1 MELQEY
7 RYPSSALMR
16 DYLRAVTGLTVFG
29 GPALFVPLSSVMF
42 ALLGGLGLL
51 FAAFALRTFLRQ
63 QSRLLADDRGL
74 RFAGPVTRQLAWSDI
89 EEVRLKYY
97 STWRDRTS
105 GWMQLGVKGK
115 GTTIRIDQTIEGFEH
130 IAKTTF
136 VMALKQGVT
145 LDAGTLQNAGA
156 LGLALPQNVGER
168 AE

>member
-7 RYPSSALMR
+7 RYPTSALMR

-74 RFAGPVTRQLAWSDI
+74 RFAGFHFPGSGFGRIERAGTGYIFI
-89 EEVRLKYY
+89 EEA
-97 STWRDRTS
+97 S
-105 GWMQLGVKGK
+105 
-115 GTTIRIDQTIEGFEH
+115 
-130 IAKTTF
+130 
-136 VMALKQGVT
+136 
-145 LDAGTLQNAGA
+145 
-156 LGLALPQNVGER
+156 
-168 AE
+168 